1 MRTNAP
7 TGLSTACTPAIIRVR
22 PLPTATTEDDFVAF
36 PAWYPADREESW
48 QIAEKYLNL
57 RYGRQVRDFMSR
69 IREKDVH
76 LRRIVQFM
84 DISADYVSRRFR

>member
-1 MRTNAP
+1 
-7 TGLSTACTPAIIRVR
+7 
-22 PLPTATTEDDFVAF
+22 
-36 PAWYPADREESW
+36 
-48 QIAEKYLNL
+48 
-57 RYGRQVRDFMSR
+57 MSR